1 MREALSVLGIA
12 AAAFWLAAMV
22 SFSAA
27 DPSWS
32 HSGRVGPISNW
43 GGAVG
48 AWLSDILFFAFGRVA
63 YLFPLV
69 AIAVLWRVL
78 RAAPHATPMDRV
90 HRYVVAAGAL
100 FSVVGLCGLASMVF
114 VGPVAAFPYTGG
126 GMVGTLIGGG
136 AVDALNYSGA
146 GLLFAALTMIGAS
159 LISDISW
166 WRISEALG
174 RRIIEQTQRWIAHYR
189 QRGVPTLTELPD
201 IPALSELALPKK
213 ATAAKPQAVKLEKSA
228 MPERVPPKIE
238 VAKPTPQGQRVEKEK
253 QIPLFTER
261 AQAGDL
267 PPLNILD
274 EPEARRAS
282 VSQTALDSTA
292 RLVEIKLREF
302 GISVNV
308 VAVIA
313 GPVITR
319 YELELAA
326 GTKASQ
332 VTNLAKDLARSL
344 SVISVRV
351 VEVIAGKSVI
361 GVEIPNAQREIVRLS
376 EVLRSQPFEAAASP
390 LTIALGKDIAGVPV
404 VADLGRMPHLLVAG
418 TTGSGK
424 SVAVNAM
431 ILSLLYNAS
440 PKDVRLIMVDPKM
453 LELSIYEG
461 IPHLLAPVVTD
472 MKDAANA
479 LRWCVVEMDRRYK
492 VMSHLGV
499 RQLSGYNKKIEEAA
513 KAGKP
518 ITDPTYPLQE
528 ATLAPTLEHL
538 PYIVV
543 IIDELADLMM
553 LVGKKVEELIAR
565 LAQKA
570 RAAGIHLVLATQRP
584 SVDVITGLIKAN
596 IPTRVAF
603 QVSSR
608 IDSRT
613 IIDQMG
619 AEQLLGHGDMLFL
632 PPGTGVPMRV
642 HGAYVADQEVH
653 KTVSFLKQQ
662 GGPQYLDEVLNPISA
677 SDEFSLDG
685 APNEESDELY
695 DEAVRFVTETRRA
708 SISSVQRRFK
718 VGYNR
723 AARMIEV
730 MERAGVVG
738 PVQSNGSREVIAP
751 PPPEMIK

>member
-1 MREALSVLGIA
+1 MLGIA
-12 AAAFWLAAMV
+12 VAVFWLAAMV
-22 SFSAA
+22 SFNAA

-32 HSGRVGPISNW
+32 HSSRTDHIANW

-48 AWLSDILFFAFGRVA
+48 AWISDILFFIFGRVA
-63 YLFPLV
+63 YLFPFI
-69 AIAVLWRVL
+69 AIFALWRVL
-78 RAAPHATPMDRV
+78 RAAPPANAPPVDHM
-90 HRYVVAAGAL
+90 HKYVLCGGAL
-100 FSVVGLCGLASMVF
+100 FSLIGFCG
-114 VGPVAAFPYTGG
+114 VAALLFTGTTSAFPYAGG
-126 GMVGTLIGGG
+126 GLLGAAIGNW
-136 AVDALNYSGA
+136 AVEALNYSGA
-146 GLLFAALTMIGAS
+146 GLFVAALSMIGAS
-159 LISDISW
+159 LVSDISW
-166 WRISEALG
+166 WRISETLG
-174 RRIIEQTQRWIAHYR
+174 RRIVEQMRRMVERYKH
-189 QRGVPTLTELPD
+189 RGVPTLTETPGH
-201 IPALSELALPKK
+201 PALVPTLPV
-213 ATAAKPQAVKLEKSA
+213 QAVRQEKPRL
-228 MPERVPPKIE
+228 PERVPPTIE
-238 VAKPTPQGQRVEKEK
+238 VAKQAPQGQRVEKEK

-261 AQAGDL
+261 VQSGDL

-274 EPEARRAS
+274 APEPRRAG

-292 RLVEIKLREF
+292 RLVEIKLRDF

-332 VTNLAKDLARSL
+332 VTNLARDLARSL

-390 LTIALGKDIAGVPV
+390 LTIALGKDIAGLPV

-492 VMSHLGV
+492 VMSALGV
-499 RQLSGYNKKIEEAA
+499 RQLSGYNKKIEDAE
-513 KAGKP
+513 KAGTP
-518 ITDPTYPLQE
+518 IVDPFYPLKD
-528 ATLAPTLEHL
+528 ATLPPNLEHL

-543 IIDELADLMM
+543 VIDELADLMM

-653 KTVSFLKQQ
+653 KTVNFLKQQ
-662 GGPQYLDEVLNPISA
+662 GGPQYLEEVLNPVSA

-685 APNEESDELY
+685 AGNEESDELY
-695 DEAVRFVTETRRA
+695 DDAVRFVTETRRA

-730 MERAGVVG
+730 MERSGVVG

-751 PPPEMIK
+751 PPPETVK